1 MTNSSPMVRVDGLSV
16 AVDGGFLLREASFEA
31 GAGRLVALVG
41 ASGAGKTTLL
51 RSLTGLLPPGSAR
64 VAGTVEV
71 LGHDIF
77 AADDRGLR
85 ELRRTRMAFVGQDPG
100 SGLNPRMKV
109 RSLIRELAVDPAEL
123 PTLLAEVQLPAEPV
137 FTARRPGALSGGQQ
151 RRVALAR
158 ALARHPDL
166 LLLDE
171 PTAGLHPTLRD
182 EIGDLLVHLARTRGL
197 TIVFACHDPELVARI
212 ADDVVDL
219 NPGASQAAPSTPLLE
234 TASLASLSA
243 SGPEPSD
250 PGPATAAG
258 ATPTDGRIYAVRAG
272 MFADAEPV
280 VAEREPLL
288 SVRGVVV
295 EFPGGPRVLHDV
307 DLVVAAGSAVGVVG
321 PSGSGKTSL
330 ARAVV
335 GLQGASSGS
344 IALDGLALRPQWQR
358 RNREQRRRIQL
369 VPQNPLGALNPSRT
383 VGETLARP
391 LRLHRRS
398 GSVAARVAE
407 LLEQVELESGFAQRY
422 PHELS
427 GGQRQRVSIARAL
440 AAEPEVLIC
449 DEITSALDRNTAA
462 AIMDLLAGLR
472 EERGVALVLIAHD
485 LELIAERTES
495 VTVLDSGRVVESGS
509 TATVFAAPAHAATRA
524 LFGGATVAGR

>member
-1 MTNSSPMVRVDGLSV
+1 MTTSEVDPQRAVVRVDGLSV
-16 AVDGGFLLREASFEA
+16 AADGRFLLREASFEA
-31 GAGRLVALVG
+31 RAGRLVALTG

-51 RSLTGLLPPGSAR
+51 RGLTGLLPPGSAR
-64 VAGTVEV
+64 VAGSVEV
-71 LGHDIF
+71 LGYDIF
-77 AADDRGLR
+77 AAADRDLR

-109 RSLIRELAVDPAEL
+109 RTLIRELAVDPAEL
-123 PTLLAEVQLPAEPV
+123 PALLAEVQLPTAPA
-137 FTARRPGALSGGQQ
+137 FTTRRPGALSGGQQ

-158 ALARHPDL
+158 ALARHPEL

-171 PTAGLHPTLRD
+171 PTAGLHPALRD
-182 EIGDLLVHLARTRGL
+182 EIGDLLVRLARTRGL

-219 NPGASQAAPSTPLLE
+219 NPGASPPEPTSPVSE
-234 TASLASLSA
+234 TAHLTSLSA
-243 SGPEPSD
+243 CDS
-250 PGPATAAG
+250 
-258 ATPTDGRIYAVRAG
+258 
-272 MFADAEPV
+272 EPV
-280 VAEREPLL
+280 VVERDPLL
-288 SVRGVVV
+288 SVRGLAV
-295 EFPGGPRVLHDV
+295 EFSGGTRVLHDV
-307 DLVVAAGSAVGVVG
+307 DLLVAAGSAVGVVG

-335 GLQGASSGS
+335 GLHGVSAGS
-344 IALDGLALRPQWQR
+344 IALDGIALRGQWQR

-383 VGETLARP
+383 VGATLARP

-398 GSVAARVAE
+398 SAVAARVAE

-449 DEITSALDRNTAA
+449 DEITSALDRRTAD
-462 AIMDLLAGLR
+462 AIMELLCGLR
-472 EERGVALVLIAHD
+472 DEHGVALVLIAHD
-485 LELIAERTES
+485 LELIADRTDTVS
-495 VTVLDSGRVVESGS
+495 VLDAGRVVESGR
-509 TATVFAAPAHAATRA
+509 TATVFAEPAHAATRSLLA
-524 LFGGATVAGR
+524 GVTVAGH